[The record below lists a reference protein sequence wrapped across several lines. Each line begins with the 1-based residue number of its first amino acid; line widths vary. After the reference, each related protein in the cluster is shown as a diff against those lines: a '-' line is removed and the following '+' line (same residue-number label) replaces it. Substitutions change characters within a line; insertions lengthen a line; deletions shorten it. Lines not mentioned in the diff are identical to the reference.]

1 MWEHFIKGL
10 FSAWAYLFLNPK
22 EREVL
27 EKKMKEERIKVEA
40 IIKGVKK
47 TS

>member
-1 MWEHFIKGL
+1 MWEHFIEGL

-27 EKKMKEERIKVEA
+27 EEKNERRKD
-40 IIKGVKK
+40 KGRGNYKW
-47 TS
+47 S